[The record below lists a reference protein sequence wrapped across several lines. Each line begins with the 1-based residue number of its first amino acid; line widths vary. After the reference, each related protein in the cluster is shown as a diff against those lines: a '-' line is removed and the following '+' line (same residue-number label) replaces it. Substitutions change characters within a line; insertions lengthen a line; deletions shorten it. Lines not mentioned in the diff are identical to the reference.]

1 MATAAT
7 GCLLRPFLAEAFPSA
22 TTSNYSPRFVDV
34 AKDAGLGSKTVL
46 IGHDSKD
53 FLLSTTGGG
62 IALFDYDNDGWLDI
76 FVVNGW
82 GLKEFPKGDEPTNH
96 LYKNNRNG
104 TFTDVTEKAGLVRH
118 GWGQG
123 VCVGDYDN
131 DGNLDL
137 FVTYYGKNVLYHNN
151 GNGTFTDVTRESG
164 LLQPEE
170 HWNTGAA
177 FLDYNR
183 DGHLD
188 LFVSN
193 YVDYEYGTKLY
204 ESNPALVGEQSPV
217 IYGIAGLKGT
227 RNFLYRNNRNGT
239 FTDVS
244 DASGISKP
252 GLTYGFTPCVADYD
266 NDGWP
271 DIYVAND
278 STPSL
283 LFMNNHD
290 GTFRET
296 GMLAGVAYDANGRT
310 QGGMGADS
318 VDYDGDGFLDL
329 VKTNFSDE
337 MPNLYHNEGK
347 AFFTDVTAPAGL
359 GGETKSVKWGTG
371 FMDFDDDG
379 QPDIA
384 IVSGSIYPP
393 GTGLHHQ
400 LPQTES
406 KLILMR
412 NVDGHRFAN
421 VSDQAGPAFLESR
434 CGRGAAFGDIFNTG
448 RIGMVVNNLNDY
460 PSLLRN
466 ESPSTNS
473 WLLVKLLG
481 TTTNR
486 AAIGSRV
493 IVTANDRRQV
503 QEVRSGGS
511 FCSQSDLRLHFGLG
525 TAKEARLQVRWLGGA
540 EETLERVPA
549 NRLVVIQEGKG
560 IISQE
565 AF

>member
-1 MATAAT
+1 
-7 GCLLRPFLAEAFPSA
+7 
-22 TTSNYSPRFVDV
+22 
-34 AKDAGLGSKTVL
+34 
-46 IGHDSKD
+46 
-53 FLLSTTGGG
+53 
-62 IALFDYDNDGWLDI
+62 
-76 FVVNGW
+76 
-82 GLKEFPKGDEPTNH
+82 
-96 LYKNNRNG
+96 
-104 TFTDVTEKAGLVRH
+104 
-118 GWGQG
+118 
-123 VCVGDYDN
+123 
-131 DGNLDL
+131 
-137 FVTYYGKNVLYHNN
+137 
-151 GNGTFTDVTRESG
+151 
-164 LLQPEE
+164 
-170 HWNTGAA
+170 
-177 FLDYNR
+177 
-183 DGHLD
+183 
-188 LFVSN
+188 
-193 YVDYEYGTKLY
+193 
-204 ESNPALVGEQSPV
+204 
-217 IYGIAGLKGT
+217 
-227 RNFLYRNNRNGT
+227 
-239 FTDVS
+239 
-244 DASGISKP
+244 
-252 GLTYGFTPCVADYD
+252 VADYD

-318 VDYDGDGFLDL
+318 VDYDGDGLLDL

-359 GGETKSVKWGTG
+359 GGETRSVKWGTG

-379 QPDIA
+379 QPDIL

-393 GTGLHHQ
+393 GTGNHHV

-412 NVDGHRFAN
+412 NIDGYRFAN
-421 VSDQAGPAFLESR
+421 ISDQAGPAFLESR

-448 RIGMVVNNLNDY
+448 RIGVAVNNLNDY

-466 ESPSTNS
+466 QLPSTNS

-493 IVTANDRRQV
+493 VVTANNRRQV

-511 FCSQSDLRLHFGLG
+511 FCSQNDLRLHFGLG
-525 TAKEARLQVRWLGGA
+525 TAKEARVEVRWLGGA
-540 EETLERVPA
+540 EEVLEHVPA
-549 NRLVVIQEGKG
+549 NRLIVIQEGKG

>member
-1 MATAAT
+1 M
-7 GCLLRPFLAEAFPSA
+7 
-22 TTSNYSPRFVDV
+22 
-34 AKDAGLGSKTVL
+34 
-46 IGHDSKD
+46 
-53 FLLSTTGGG
+53 
-62 IALFDYDNDGWLDI
+62 
-76 FVVNGW
+76 
-82 GLKEFPKGDEPTNH
+82 
-96 LYKNNRNG
+96 
-104 TFTDVTEKAGLVRH
+104 
-118 GWGQG
+118 
-123 VCVGDYDN
+123 
-131 DGNLDL
+131 
-137 FVTYYGKNVLYHNN
+137 
-151 GNGTFTDVTRESG
+151 TRESG

-204 ESNPALVGEQSPV
+204 ESNPALVGQQSPV

-227 RNFLYRNNRNGT
+227 KNFLYRNNRNGT

-244 DASGISKP
+244 EAAGISKAGP
-252 GLTYGFTPCVADYD
+252 TYGFTPCVADYD

-283 LFMNNHD
+283 LFMNNRD
-290 GTFRET
+290 GTFRES

-318 VDYDGDGFLDL
+318 VDYDGDGFARSSSRRIFPTRCRTSITT
-329 VKTNFSDE
+329 KAR
-337 MPNLYHNEGK
+337 

-359 GGETKSVKWGTG
+359 GGETTSVKWGTG

-379 QPDIA
+379 RPDLL

-393 GTGLHHQ
+393 GTGMHHQ
-400 LPQTES
+400 LPKTES

-412 NVDGHRFAN
+412 NIDGHRFAN

-434 CGRGAAFGDIFNTG
+434 CSRGAAFGDIFNTG
-448 RIGMVVNNLNDY
+448 RIDVVVNNLNDY

-466 ESPSTNS
+466 QSPSTNS
-473 WLLVKLLG
+473 WLLVKLRRNHDQPCG
-481 TTTNR
+481 HWFACGR
-486 AAIGSRV
+486 D
-493 IVTANDRRQV
+493 ANNRRQV

-511 FCSQSDLRLHFGLG
+511 FCSQNDLRLHFGLG
-525 TAKEARLQVRWLGGA
+525 AAKEARVQVRWLGGA
-540 EETLERVPA
+540 EETFEHVPA